1 MKYKG
6 KAILFYWCFLIIIT
20 INYSLQGTLISNP
33 LRCFNIAVALVCSVF
48 CIFLKKYSRAK
59 LVSVFFIYLFGL
71 VNYLITGYTD
81 FLMLILAVFMAD
93 EIDVDKLLNIL
104 FFERLLIFSAAN
116 IGALIGILPIT
127 VEQIN
132 KHINIVTA
140 YAPGYAGANTYS
152 CQVGILLLLYLA
164 RKRKNIN
171 IMHFLVIIGA
181 ESITYMITR
190 SRTGLFLI
198 VLTLFGI
205 FILNEFGNRKLLQW
219 ICRNSYILFVLCLFG
234 IIFAFKKVGYGN
246 LVLDV
251 LNDVLFNGRIGL
263 STMYLTTYQV
273 PLLGKNLDM
282 TMISSNAYYALDNG
296 YVVLLFYYGI
306 VGFALYSFIMIKVL
320 RTLLKKKEMI
330 LVVIC
335 MVTMIWSAYEAQM
348 ISLAGNFVILL
359 SQSPKIKKK

>member
-33 LRCFNIAVALVCSVF
+33 LRGFNIAVALVCSVF

-205 FILNEFGNRKLLQW
+205 FILNEFGNRKLLQ
-219 ICRNSYILFVLCLFG
+219 
-234 IIFAFKKVGYGN
+234 
-246 LVLDV
+246 
-251 LNDVLFNGRIGL
+251 
-263 STMYLTTYQV
+263 
-273 PLLGKNLDM
+273 
-282 TMISSNAYYALDNG
+282 
-296 YVVLLFYYGI
+296 
-306 VGFALYSFIMIKVL
+306 
-320 RTLLKKKEMI
+320 
-330 LVVIC
+330 
-335 MVTMIWSAYEAQM
+335 
-348 ISLAGNFVILL
+348 
-359 SQSPKIKKK
+359 